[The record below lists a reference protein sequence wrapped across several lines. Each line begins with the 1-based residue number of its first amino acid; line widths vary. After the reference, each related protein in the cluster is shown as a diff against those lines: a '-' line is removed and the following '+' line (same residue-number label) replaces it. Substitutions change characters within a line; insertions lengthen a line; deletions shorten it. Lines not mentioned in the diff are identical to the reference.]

1 MTSVYDKYRC
11 HFNMERFKH
20 ILKNIICLFLVL
32 SISFSG
38 LNLRAYAIESWP
50 EGVYVASEGACLMD
64 ADSKTVL
71 FGKDEHSAYYPA
83 SITKVLTALVVLENC
98 KNLSEQVVF
107 SYDAVHIEEEN
118 STIIGASEG
127 DRLSVLDCLYSLLF
141 QSANEVANALAE
153 HIGAQHNEL
162 KEDGMSDRDVFVKM
176 MNMKAEELGCQGSHF
191 NNPSGLTDSNHYT
204 TAYDMCLIMAA
215 AVENKQFL
223 DIEKHTYWTHAPI
236 SRYPNADDPWN
247 TVYPKHLMLKRNSSQ
262 YYKGAIA
269 GKTGY
274 TMNAGNTLVTAA
286 KRDGMT
292 LVTCVL
298 NAHANHYNDTIRLM
312 NFGFD
317 NFSSI
322 RVNDYEDINSI
333 IKRDFSIGG
342 TTLIDAYT
350 VGIDPDTKVTIPK
363 SASYVEVGRRLDVQ
377 QTEKGTNAV
386 MSFSYG
392 DRTVGSAQIK
402 LMSIGGMAEYESEAE
417 NDPLLAEILGMSK
430 AKTTEGADDNNTDV
444 SDSAGDAA
452 KEAESNSEGAGSE
465 GGKNDKAAASSSTA
479 ESSEPGDGN
488 TVSEAE
494 LNDAVDSADGS
505 ELTEASYISETAQAR
520 AHKKAADISHIIG
533 TAAKVLAIAAVLIA
547 FAGILRSA
555 LNRTRSR
562 KRRRRRTAGRKRN
575 ETGKIVG
582 ESTVYNK
589 DRRRLRKTKRK
600 RKR

>member
-50 EGVYVASEGACLMD
+50 ERVYVASEGACLMD

-153 HIGAQHNEL
+153 HIGAQHSEL

-176 MNMKAEELGCQGSHF
+176 MNMKAEELGCRGSHF

-215 AVENKQFL
+215 AIENKQFL

-350 VGIDPDTKVTIPK
+350 VGIDPDTRVTIPK
-363 SASYVEVGRRLDVQ
+363 SASYVEVGRKLDVQ

-417 NDPLLAEILGMSK
+417 KDPLLADILGMSK
-430 AKTTEGADDNNTDV
+430 AKTAEGTDDNNTDV
-444 SDSAGDAA
+444 SGAAGDALSKA
-452 KEAESNSEGAGSE
+452 DGDSEGADSE
-465 GGKNDKAAASSSTA
+465 GGKNDNAAASGGTT
-479 ESSEPGDGN
+479 ETLDQGDDN

-494 LNDAVDSADGS
+494 PDDAANLIEDSGLS
-505 ELTEASYISETAQAR
+505 EAPSISEPAQAR
-520 AHKKAADISHIIG
+520 AHKRAADISNIIG
-533 TAAKVLAIAAVLIA
+533 TAAKVLAGAAVLIA
-547 FAGILRSA
+547 LIGIARSISN
-555 LNRTRSR
+555 NRRK
-562 KRRRRRTAGRKRN
+562 KRRRRRMSGRKRGEN
-575 ETGKIVG
+575 GIIVG
-582 ESTVYNK
+582 EGTAYIK

>member
-1 MTSVYDKYRC
+1 M
-11 HFNMERFKH
+11 
-20 ILKNIICLFLVL
+20 NI
-32 SISFSG
+32 
-38 LNLRAYAIESWP
+38 
-50 EGVYVASEGACLMD
+50 
-64 ADSKTVL
+64 
-71 FGKDEHSAYYPA
+71 
-83 SITKVLTALVVLENC
+83 
-98 KNLSEQVVF
+98 
-107 SYDAVHIEEEN
+107 
-118 STIIGASEG
+118 
-127 DRLSVLDCLYSLLF
+127 
-141 QSANEVANALAE
+141 
-153 HIGAQHNEL
+153 
-162 KEDGMSDRDVFVKM
+162 
-176 MNMKAEELGCQGSHF
+176 KAEELGCRGSHF

-215 AVENKQFL
+215 AIENKQFL

-322 RVNDYEDINSI
+322 RVNEYEDINSI

-350 VGIDPDTKVTIPK
+350 VGIDPDTRVTIPK
-363 SASYVEVGRRLDVQ
+363 SASYVEVGRKLDVQ

-417 NDPLLAEILGMSK
+417 KDPLLADILGMSK
-430 AKTTEGADDNNTDV
+430 AKTAEGADDD
-444 SDSAGDAA
+444 
-452 KEAESNSEGAGSE
+452 
-465 GGKNDKAAASSSTA
+465 
-479 ESSEPGDGN
+479 N
-488 TVSEAE
+488 TVSQAEPDDTANMREGSSLSEAP
-494 LNDAVDSADGS
+494 S
-505 ELTEASYISETAQAR
+505 ISEPAQAM
-520 AHKKAADISHIIG
+520 AHKKAADISNIIG
-533 TAAKVLAIAAVLIA
+533 TAAKVLAGAAVLIA
-547 FAGILRSA
+547 RIGIVRSISN
-555 LNRTRSR
+555 NRQK
-562 KRRRRRTAGRKRN
+562 KRRRRRMSGRKRS

-582 ESTVYNK
+582 EGTAYSTE
-589 DRRRLRKTKRK
+589 RRRLRKTKRK